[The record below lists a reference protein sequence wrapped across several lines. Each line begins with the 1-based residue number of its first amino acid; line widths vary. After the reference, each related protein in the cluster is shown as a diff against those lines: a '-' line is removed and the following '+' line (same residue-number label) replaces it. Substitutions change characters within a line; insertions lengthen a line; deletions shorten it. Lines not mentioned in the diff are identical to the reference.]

1 MFNHPNNQPPL
12 SERPPK
18 PISPLEAESLS
29 DTSFLTHPLIISS
42 LSSTSQQLKPL
53 ITQTSSLT
61 QQSLPI
67 KTQLTSKHKSDYIY
81 QHPIIHSFPITT
93 LLQFPISL
101 FEPSSSFLNT
111 YNLNSSFKSLS
122 LSLYSNL
129 IYSTYLTSLSDIT
142 SYLPELKNSL
152 TSNIR
157 SITTSSSSKSFNSQL
172 MIINI
177 GLNQFTSLSFAN
189 VNDVVQYSKTF
200 RNNFSTFFNNE
211 KDNIMYIYILLNKD
225 TQKIFAKIN
234 EMIQTT
240 NDNYIRKQLVNII
253 FNLSS
258 CLKLLYGYLCVIE
271 YIQEYN
277 VNIDEED
284 LKWNFKDCLM
294 TTGECGCCGF
304 VNVTEG
310 QFGNCGF
317 NVGLNDNKDGEI
329 SKFVFSD
336 LRGCFGRK
344 DLMFLF
350 MDNIGLMKVAKT
362 CVKDNEYN
370 VIQYKKIDNEFLYGS
385 NNNNNVYTNA
395 FNYLL
400 FTYEECYLF
409 LFNVNSFQTQE
420 DNNDKLFT
428 IIDYNLNNIS
438 NHINITCDD
447 KVNEILYTK
456 SMNIYLTGLK
466 NILADTSTI
475 PTTSSVGSNKISIAF
490 ENNKLYIIHPICSVL
505 KQSVQSAFS
514 VNEYIDFM
522 SNEYIYVCDII
533 QLSSNGTYMN
543 DITLTYIDSRILCR
557 SFMSEDTNERKRKVM
572 DELFQEKTTSN
583 LFVICHGVLYSKHGD
598 YIFNT
603 NMSLCRKD
611 NCNHK
616 AFVIPDSQV
625 NKNIVLCYENYIY
638 SLSDWAFDNNKHI
651 NIYEKKYSFNS
662 YVKPNPFNNNAL
674 LHEISSQLK
683 AYNKQSSFP
692 LTSEKNDIFNDLFN
706 TPTSETTLIDD
717 CDNNNT
723 VNPSSLSQIDL
734 ILYNLCTY
742 LDRTQCHNKSNSMK
756 DKHVLSLDYPT
767 LMCFNRLIKVNKTSI
782 NRLFCLLMLL
792 KNHFVNMKHNKI
804 CASVVFGKENIV
816 YETIDILMNVSK
828 DVQDMKELIYE
839 IIFDLLCTC
848 EFIKGK
854 QLDDIL
860 CNMDFICNNDTNSKC
875 YFCLFDYCCYSKT
888 NMNHFMHSDYCSK
901 INTTFIS
908 HLTTLEINSFQP
920 NASSTHKLNKSF
932 HLFHKHYLTFY
943 SHFYSNII
951 HNIHLH
957 NNTNKHL
964 LHIYNNLSSLILP
977 HFSNQPLLHSLLT
990 SSSFIVPLL
999 HFTISITLSTYS
1011 TLPNTFT
1018 LQFWHFF
1025 FSIIQSLSSLKQHV
1039 LTNNQSQIPL
1049 QHQHDIIID
1058 NTAFTDEQS
1067 KSIIYAPSCNKSQMN
1082 LYIETIVVNK
1092 LNDNNNSNSCSNI
1105 ISIEDNKTNVKL
1117 FNLNACC
1124 SSNNIILY
1132 EYNKILNVNTENGM
1146 KITFHEEAKKFLVK
1160 VRISN
1165 YEFSLRYIDILLE
1178 PCLEL
1183 FNHMLHTFT
1192 NYTLNEEMN
1201 SYYNNIMNLF
1211 NTRLF
1216 SQGFP
1221 LNKSSTYLNE
1231 ENIEL
1236 FCKSISHCDTF
1247 KNEFTANTNLHV
1259 DNDDTSVLLDTLLN
1273 NDKLNKVLCLFD
1285 NKQRI
1290 LIKGDIPDLLVKIA
1304 FYIILK
1310 HENIL
1315 TQFTLFHNVDDN
1327 NNSMTS
1333 TMIVSSSMK
1342 QNIYD
1347 NYFSIWK
1354 ECSTLRTIY
1363 KSKKDA
1369 YMNSNTNIT
1378 IAFDNIVSKLKHIYT
1393 LLPQTEQTDSNICY
1407 NNKNSF
1413 TNAFS
1418 NIIKEHVSTITSLI
1432 TNDTITKETIVKAY
1446 EYVQIKAKF
1455 REISIKIL
1463 TKAINVINDNSVISN
1478 MLCNYYNSF
1487 ICKNGNS
1494 NNNAVGSLP
1503 SIYDPLYCVNE
1514 NIVMNITD
1522 AFYKLLDVVISK
1534 IKTEMN
1540 VNRFDISV
1548 YVNFLMW
1555 NMQKRNYKFII
1566 DNKVFELFHTNDNNN
1581 EHISFIDKG
1590 NKYLFAYPQ
1599 TENNN
1604 NNKFNHFSEI
1614 TPIDDCHIGKLLTDV
1629 FECYTTRIINLD
1641 LVNMMNTYSN
1651 YNSDIECLLKM
1662 ILDVFVN
1669 QLSVVISL
1677 FDKQSNNNSN
1687 RPLRKRLY

>member
-1 MFNHPNNQPPL
+1 MFNHPNNQPPP
-12 SERPPK
+12 SERPPQ
-18 PISPLEAESLS
+18 PISPIEAEFLS

-42 LSSTSQQLKPL
+42 LSSTSQQLKLL

-81 QHPIIHSFPITT
+81 QHPTIHSFPITT

-111 YNLNSSFKSLS
+111 YNLNSSFKNLS
-122 LSLYSNL
+122 LSLYSNS

-142 SYLPELKNSL
+142 SYLPELKHSL

-157 SITTSSSSKSFNSQL
+157 SITTSSSSNSFNSQL

-177 GLNQFTSLSFAN
+177 GLNQFTSLSFVN

-200 RNNFSTFFNNE
+200 RNNFSMFFNNE
-211 KDNIMYIYILLNKD
+211 TDNIMYIYILLNKD

-234 EMIQTT
+234 EMIHTT
-240 NDNYIRKQLVNII
+240 NDNYIRKQLINIV

-284 LKWNFKDCLM
+284 LKWNFKDCLT

-304 VNVTEG
+304 VTVTER

-317 NVGLNDNKDGEI
+317 NIGSNDSKDGEI

-350 MDNIGLMKVAKT
+350 MEGIGLMKVAKT

-370 VIQYKKIDNEFLYGS
+370 VIQYKKIDNKYLYGNNS
-385 NNNNNVYTNA
+385 NSNVYTNA
-395 FNYLL
+395 FNHLL

-409 LFNVNSFQTQE
+409 LFNINSFQTQE

-447 KVNEILYTK
+447 KVNEMLYTK
-456 SMNIYLTGLK
+456 SMNIYLNVLK
-466 NILADTSTI
+466 SILSDTSAI
-475 PTTSSVGSNKISIAF
+475 PTTSSVGSNKISITF
-490 ENNKLYIIHPICSVL
+490 ENNKLYIIHPICSIP
-505 KQSVQSAFS
+505 KQSMQSAFN

-533 QLSSNGTYMN
+533 QLSSNETYMN
-543 DITLTYIDSRILCR
+543 DITLTYVDSRILCR
-557 SFMSEDTNERKRKVM
+557 CFMSEDKNERKRKLM

-583 LFVICHGVLYSKHGD
+583 LFVVCNGILFSKHGD

-603 NMSLCRKD
+603 NMSLSRKD

-651 NIYEKKYSFNS
+651 NIYEKRYIVNS
-662 YVKPNPFNNNAL
+662 YAKSNSLNNNAL
-674 LHEISSQLK
+674 LNEINSQFN
-683 AYNKQSSFP
+683 AYNKQSILP
-692 LTSEKNDIFNDLFN
+692 TISEKNDIFNDLFN
-706 TPTSETTLIDD
+706 TPSTTTFIDD
-717 CDNNNT
+717 SEHNNT
-723 VNPSSLSQIDL
+723 VNPLSLNQIDL

-742 LDRTQCHNKSNSMK
+742 LNINQCHNKPNSMK

-767 LMCFNRLIKVNKTSI
+767 LMCFNKLIKLNKTNT

-792 KNHFVNMKHNKI
+792 KNHFVNMKRNKI
-804 CASVVFGKENIV
+804 CASVVFGKESVV
-816 YETIDILMNVSK
+816 YETIDILMNISK

-839 IIFDLLCTC
+839 IVFDLLCTC

-860 CNMDFICNNDTNSKC
+860 SNMDFICNNDINNKC
-875 YFCLFDYCCYSKT
+875 YLCLFDYCCYSKT
-888 NMNHFMHSDYCSK
+888 NMNHFMLSDYCSK
-901 INTTFIS
+901 INTSFIS
-908 HLTTLEINSFQP
+908 HLTTLEINSLQP

-951 HNIHLH
+951 HNTFKLD
-957 NNTNKHL
+957 NNNNNKHL
-964 LHIYNNLSSLILP
+964 LYIYNNLSSLILP

-1025 FSIIQSLSSLKQHV
+1025 FSIIQSLSSLKRHV

-1058 NTAFTDEQS
+1058 NTVFTDEQS
-1067 KSIIYAPSCNKSQMN
+1067 KSIIYAPSFNKSEVN
-1082 LYIETIVVNK
+1082 LYIETIVINK
-1092 LNDNNNSNSCSNI
+1092 LNDNNNNSNSCSNI
-1105 ISIEDNKTNVKL
+1105 ISIEDNKTNIKL

-1124 SSNNIILY
+1124 SGTNIILY
-1132 EYNKILNVNTENGM
+1132 EYNKILNVNIENEM
-1146 KITFHEEAKKFLVK
+1146 QITFHEDAKKFLVK

-1165 YEFSLRYIDILLE
+1165 YEFSLRYIDFILE
-1178 PCLEL
+1178 PCIEL
-1183 FNHMLHTFT
+1183 FNHMLHKFT
-1192 NYTLNEEMN
+1192 NYTINEEMN
-1201 SYYNNIMNLF
+1201 GYYNNIMNLF

-1216 SQGFP
+1216 SKGFP
-1221 LNKSSTYLNE
+1221 LNNALTYVNE
-1231 ENIEL
+1231 EDIKL
-1236 FCKSISHCDTF
+1236 FYKSISHYDIF
-1247 KNEFTANTNLHV
+1247 KNEFTVDANLHV
-1259 DNDDTSVLLDTLLN
+1259 DCDDGDNNVSLDTLLN
-1273 NDKLNKVLCLFD
+1273 NDKLNKVLCSFD

-1315 TQFTLFHNVDDN
+1315 TQFTSLHNVDDN

-1378 IAFDNIVSKLKHIYT
+1378 IAFDNIISKLKHIYT
-1393 LLPQTEQTDSNICY
+1393 LLPQTEQSHSNICY

-1413 TNAFS
+1413 TNEFT
-1418 NIIKEHVSTITSLI
+1418 NIIKEHVNTITSLI
-1432 TNDTITKETIVKAY
+1432 INDTITKEIIVKVY

-1455 REISIKIL
+1455 REISLKIL
-1463 TKAINVINDNSVISN
+1463 TKAISIIDDNAVISN

-1487 ICKNGNS
+1487 ICKNGNGNS
-1494 NNNAVGSLP
+1494 NNNDVGSLP
-1503 SIYDPLYCVNE
+1503 SIYDSLFCLNE
-1514 NIVMNITD
+1514 NTVLNITE
-1522 AFYKLLDVVISK
+1522 AFHQLLDIVVKK
-1534 IKTEMN
+1534 IKYD
-1540 VNRFDISV
+1540 VNIKRFDMSV
-1548 YVNFLMW
+1548 YINFLMW
-1555 NMQKRNYKFII
+1555 NIQKRNYKFII
-1566 DNKVFELFHTNDNNN
+1566 ESKVFELFHTNNNN
-1581 EHISFIDKG
+1581 NAHISFIDKG
-1590 NKYLFAYPQ
+1590 NKYLFVYPQ
-1599 TENNN
+1599 TEINNN

-1629 FECYTTRIINLD
+1629 FECYTTRIIH
-1641 LVNMMNTYSN
+1641 
-1651 YNSDIECLLKM
+1651 LKTHPQITTV
-1662 ILDVFVN
+1662 ILN
-1669 QLSVVISL
+1669 IYL
-1677 FDKQSNNNSN
+1677 K
-1687 RPLRKRLY
+1687 